1 MHLEPIGRKNDS
13 SPDAVAK
20 GKLFFPLWN
29 RTSSSEIDQKCS
41 LGGNLGCYRTGLEV
55 ALEGNKYVVSANSAG
70 VVSHHRLAAD
80 ESLGFS
86 TTDLD
91 ALVANET
98 SVSRIEFHRL
108 KPEQKFEDE
117 RN

>member
-1 MHLEPIGRKNDS
+1 MHLELIGRKNDS
-13 SPDAVAK
+13 SPDAVVK
-20 GKLFFPLWN
+20 GKLFLPLWN
-29 RTSSSEIDQKCS
+29 RTSSSECS
-41 LGGNLGCYRTGLEV
+41 LDGNLGCYRTGLEV
-55 ALEGNKYVVSANSAG
+55 ALERNKYVVSANSAG

-108 KPEQKFEDE
+108 EPEQKFEDE